1 MRRLIASSALLLSL
15 ALTSL
20 VPRAHATT
28 VLKVDVSQMTTMSEW
43 VVRARVT
50 AVENIVKAAD
60 GEGPFTDVHLAIDE
74 VYRGPAGTAPART
87 LVVRLMGGAMGN
99 GLAMKVPGMPR
110 FKVGEEA
117 VLFLEKTTLGFV
129 PCGLEQ
135 GVWRIIKG
143 PFGYEVVQ
151 QTVLDL
157 NLVTRSADGKL
168 TQDAHHHGP
177 RRASKLLGALAAEI
191 RAAAP
196 R

>member
-1 MRRLIASSALLLSL
+1 MKRFIASSALLLSL
-15 ALTSL
+15 AFTSTLT
-20 VPRAHATT
+20 PAHATT
-28 VLKVDVSQMTTMSEW
+28 VLKVDVSQMTAMSEW
-43 VVRARVT
+43 VVRARIT

-60 GEGPFTDVHLAIDE
+60 GEGPFTDVHLVIDE
-74 VYRGPAGTAPART
+74 VYRGPANAAPTKT
-87 LVVRLMGGAMGN
+87 LVMRLMGGAMDN

-117 VLFLEKTTLGFV
+117 VLFLEKTAFGFV

-135 GVWRIIKG
+135 GVWRVIKG

-168 TQDAHHHGP
+168 TQDAHHGP
-177 RRASKLLGALAAEI
+177 HRASKLLGVLAAEI
-191 RAAAP
+191 RAATP